1 MKATWKTLA
10 AVMLSVVLAMVSGC
24 KKEKPEDTGNNGND
38 NGGGNI
44 VSDVRV
50 TTYTPQEITA
60 TTAVC
65 GCNVIVNQG
74 VELTE
79 IGVCWSTE
87 RNPTVDG
94 FYLSTTNWEEP
105 FVCTITGLE
114 PETQYYVRAYALRGQ
129 EPHYGVEKSFITE
142 AGGDGGNALP
152 FISVMTGDNFITG
165 TVDNPTIIDAN
176 DENVINLMY
185 GFHMESNPETM
196 KELYSLSLTFDVIYY
211 EEDGPINEVYSD
223 IIDLTGMTSYDF
235 SEYLFE
241 QKEIITLLDGTIT
254 AVVTDVDNQSDTAS
268 IAFTIRMDYDPVP
281 LISYSIEWVRRGA
294 NLVGSTEEEMAALGL
309 RWTSNYKDV
318 FVTIEPLNDDVVMY
332 LCNGD
337 DFDDIDFESDKYAYF
352 TNLVETTPPIER
364 YRNIAINYNADY
376 NDMLAVVYGDQL
388 YLIHITH
395 ADIETGFY
403 GTQITITGEAK

>member
-10 AVMLSVVLAMVSGC
+10 AVMLSLVLAMVSGC
-24 KKEKPEDTGNNGND
+24 KKEKPEDAGND
-38 NGGGNI
+38 NGGGNT

-50 TTYTPQEITA
+50 TTHTPQEITA
-60 TTAVC
+60 TTALC
-65 GCNVIVNQG
+65 GCDVIVNQG

-79 IGVCWSTE
+79 IGVCWSTQ

-105 FVCTITGLE
+105 FVCTLTGLE

-129 EPHYGVEKSFITE
+129 ETHYGVEKSFITE
-142 AGGDGGNALP
+142 AGGDALP

-165 TVDNPTIIDAN
+165 TIDNPTIIDYN
-176 DENVINLMY
+176 DENAINLKY

-196 KELYSLSLTFDVIYY
+196 KELYSLSLTLDVTYY

-235 SEYLFE
+235 SDYLFE
-241 QKEIITLLDGTIT
+241 QRGVITLLDGTIT

-268 IAFTIRMDYDPVP
+268 IAFTIRMLEAP
-281 LISYSIEWVRRGA
+281 LIGSTFEWIRKGV
-294 NLVGSTEEEMAALGL
+294 NLIGNTEEEMAALGL
-309 RWTSNYKDV
+309 KWTGSYKEV
-318 FVTIEPLNDDVVMY
+318 FATIEPLNDNAVLY

-337 DFDDIDFESDKYAYF
+337 DFDAIDFESDKYAYF
-352 TNLVETTPPIER
+352 TNLVETTVPIEK
-364 YRNIAINYNADY
+364 YRNITISNSADY
-376 NDMLAVVYGDQL
+376 NDMLAVVYGDDL
-388 YLIHITH
+388 NLIRIKR
-395 ADIETGFY
+395 AEIEIGTF
-403 GTQITITGEAK
+403 GTQVTILGEIK